1 MAGVVVVVVVE
12 ESSSRHLPN
21 QPLVVQVVVV
31 GSLDVAVVVVSVF
44 VFVVVV
50 VVLSLHPNQP
60 GFESQQCM
68 HNE

>member
-1 MAGVVVVVVVE
+1 MAGVVVE

-31 GSLDVAVVVVSVF
+31 GSLDVVVVAVF
-44 VFVVVV
+44 VSVV

-60 GFESQQCM
+60 GCKGQQCM
-68 HNE
+68 QNEQSG

>member
-1 MAGVVVVVVVE
+1 MAGVVVVVE
-12 ESSSRHLPN
+12 ESPSRHLPN

-50 VVLSLHPNQP
+50 VLSLHPNQP